1 MCICYMRLYMY
12 VCMCKQCVCTFENQA
27 HLEESTFTCMHRN
40 PHTQHLMPPTCAD
53 LEPQMRLAR

>member
-1 MCICYMRLYMY
+1 MRLYMY